1 MKNPNILMAEQDSV
15 DRKRIAKELKE
26 RFPAEIKKIL
36 LIQPVQL
43 TEDGIDINI
52 ARNRRYYMY
61 PPYSLGVLN
70 TNLKKR
76 GYEVSILDLNYDV
89 FNTFFEN
96 SDKSYTNEEITTLWK
111 KFFKEKL
118 KNFKPDMIGLS
129 CTFTMGHDLL
139 VRTAAYSRKLYP
151 EIPIIAGGVHVTNAP
166 DIVLKEGP
174 AIDFVSLYEGD
185 KTFCDVVDFIN
196 GNIEAEALSQI
207 GTRVEEKYIKI
218 NARTVPEPNAL
229 DIIPDYDDLNI
240 GNYSNLGEIGTFR
253 FWRDDDAIGSS
264 VLSNRGCRARCTFC
278 SVANF
283 NGPGVR
289 GRSVE
294 SVVDEIQH
302 LKETYGV
309 NHITWLDDDLFYNP
323 KRTVELFREI
333 ANRNLNITWDAS
345 NGIIGSAAV
354 THKDLVEAAA
364 ESGCLGMYFG
374 IESGN
379 DEILRKVKKPS
390 GVRHFS
396 KLGKLMDQYPKIF
409 TRGFLMMGFPKETLG
424 QIYDTV
430 KLAHKMNLDW
440 YTVQLLTPLPSTAI
454 YNEMVEEGMIEDG
467 SLNTEGEGFT
477 MFSVRESERQRRKEK
492 KQKFTAKEFYNMFER
507 ELDRVPSKPELSELW
522 FLVDY
527 EINYR
532 RIFDINDETK
542 LEKIKNFLVDISD
555 RMTFGN
561 PLSNLFV
568 GIIEEKLGNTE
579 EANDRKTAAS
589 KFVQESDY
597 WKKRFD
603 VLGLEEFLC

>member
-1 MKNPNILMAEQDSV
+1 
-15 DRKRIAKELKE
+15 
-26 RFPAEIKKIL
+26 
-36 LIQPVQL
+36 
-43 TEDGIDINI
+43 
-52 ARNRRYYMY
+52 
-61 PPYSLGVLN
+61 
-70 TNLKKR
+70 
-76 GYEVSILDLNYDV
+76 
-89 FNTFFEN
+89 
-96 SDKSYTNEEITTLWK
+96 
-111 KFFKEKL
+111 
-118 KNFKPDMIGLS
+118 
-129 CTFTMGHDLL
+129 
-139 VRTAAYSRKLYP
+139 
-151 EIPIIAGGVHVTNAP
+151 
-166 DIVLKEGP
+166 
-174 AIDFVSLYEGD
+174 
-185 KTFCDVVDFIN
+185 
-196 GNIEAEALSQI
+196 
-207 GTRVEEKYIKI
+207 
-218 NARTVPEPNAL
+218 
-229 DIIPDYDDLNI
+229 
-240 GNYSNLGEIGTFR
+240 
-253 FWRDDDAIGSS
+253 
-264 VLSNRGCRARCTFC
+264 
-278 SVANF
+278 
-283 NGPGVR
+283 
-289 GRSVE
+289 
-294 SVVDEIQH
+294 
-302 LKETYGV
+302 
-309 NHITWLDDDLFYNP
+309 
-323 KRTVELFREI
+323 
-333 ANRNLNITWDAS
+333 
-345 NGIIGSAAV
+345 
-354 THKDLVEAAA
+354 
-364 ESGCLGMYFG
+364 
-374 IESGN
+374 
-379 DEILRKVKKPS
+379 
-390 GVRHFS
+390 
-396 KLGKLMDQYPKIF
+396 
-409 TRGFLMMGFPKETLG
+409 MMGFPKETLG